1 MADIDRIGRGPFDR
15 AIVEGFSRHLS
26 ADDVSANPPIM
37 GMLSPAQCLDRLNKI
52 LASRDILDAATLAKL
67 NLEDAYFLRNKLR
80 DQMEDMKVIDKDTAA
95 MFIKSIDAVQT
106 RVEKS
111 TKGFEDTLIRMQE
124 MHARVMMQA
133 IKVSYAQVVVRLQQE
148 FNIPPDQAY
157 AMLEEA
163 LPLALESLEAEVV
176 D

>member
-1 MADIDRIGRGPFDR
+1 MGDVQKFGKGPFDK

-26 ADDVSANPPIM
+26 AEDVSANPPIM

-80 DQMEDMKVIDKDTAA
+80 DQMEKMKVIDKDTAA

-111 TKGFEDTLIRMQE
+111 TKGYEDAMIRMQE

-133 IKVSYAQVVVRLQQE
+133 IKVSYAQVAVQLQQE
-148 FNIPPDQAY
+148 FSIPPERAY

>member
-1 MADIDRIGRGPFDR
+1 MADIQKFGRSPFDK

-26 ADDVSANPPIM
+26 AEEVSANPPIM
-37 GMLSPAQCLDRLNKI
+37 GMLTPAQCFDRLNKI
-52 LASRDILDAATLAKL
+52 LASRDILDANMLAKL

-80 DQMEDMKVIDKDTAA
+80 DQMEEMQVIDKDTAA
-95 MFIKSIDAVQT
+95 SFIKAIDAVQV

-111 TKGFEDTLIRMQE
+111 TKGFEESMIRMQE

-133 IKVSYAQVVVRLQQE
+133 IKVSYAQVAVKLQQD
-148 FNIPPDQAY
+148 FNVPPEKAY